1 MLIFIKVLQV
11 ILLSVE
17 IQYKTKS
24 KTQLVLLQRLGWQ
37 LTYSYNSEISRF
49 SRIFLVQMIKVKIL
63 LFRFRVQL

>member
-37 LTYSYNSEISRF
+37 LTDSYNSEISRF